1 MASSSA
7 HNANSHTP
15 THAQDGDQIKR
26 VQWRVQVD
34 GTVYGPYPRSR
45 LIDFLREGR
54 VSASTMLAC
63 GSDNAFYRA
72 DEHPNIRW
80 NFHGNTENTSRAN
93 EANAN
98 DAEAPQLC
106 NYFISGKLVSEH
118 YNFELV
124 LNRAGKFARA
134 GSNMWVLRSRITLPQ
149 LRNQLSAVMGKDD
162 QFVIVNASKGRLAWF
177 NLGAEPDIAVRG
189 VWDSELED

>member
-1 MASSSA
+1 MGSSPTQNTNSQKSA
-7 HNANSHTP
+7 HV
-15 THAQDGDQIKR
+15 QDGDQIKR

-54 VSASTMLAC
+54 VSANTMLAC

-80 NFHGNTENTSRAN
+80 NFHGNTENTARPN
-93 EANAN
+93 ETLTE
-98 DAEAPQLC
+98 DAEAPLLC
-106 NYFISGKLVSEH
+106 NYFISGKLLSDQ

-134 GSNMWVLRSRITLPQ
+134 GTNMWVLRSRITLPQ
-149 LRNQLSAVMGKDD
+149 LRNKLSAVMGKDD

-177 NLGAEPDIAVRG
+177 NLGAEPDIAVRS